1 MEYMVFFIA
10 LIFVCLSHC
19 KTWPIFGY
27 SAHPIGFV
35 IAFQILV
42 LTLPGVFIISYG
54 ENCLGSVTCSLVSE
68 SVKNKVFIDYFI
80 VIIALFISIS
90 ISFLIGGRRYEFSPI
105 SNDRGLYLV
114 SGIVLVFIIL
124 VAKIIFT
131 KNIPLLTAI
140 TGNVV
145 EAEAQKASILRG
157 EDGISFP
164 IINFF
169 IKYFPLYVYYS
180 CLIAF
185 LNKTCT
191 KKIVLLS
198 FLITSLCIL
207 YDLQKGPIVMM
218 VIGSFWLYWARY
230 GKITSIIVGGAF
242 TLLIISFLFYISFD
256 FGGDASY
263 FVDSILNRLFVA
275 QADGMF
281 WVYNFSKQSDI
292 YLYWGIPFASVLD
305 IQQVDPLSDIIKHVF
320 PDANA
325 SWVNATSFLIGEAK
339 AIFGDYSMGVVILTV
354 TANIILLCIISTWLM
369 RVNKAIFYPAIFVM
383 TQTLPLANNI
393 TDLLYG
399 RFLLGFIV
407 FMIFP
412 LFALQFE
419 KCIKFILY
427 PYMTNIKQDN
437 I

>member
-1 MEYMVFFIA
+1 MEFMVFFIA
-10 LIFVCLSHC
+10 LVFASLSHY

-35 IAFQILV
+35 IAFQILI
-42 LTLPGVFIISYG
+42 LTLPGVLIISYG
-54 ENCLGSVTCSLVSE
+54 SDCLGSITCSLVSE
-68 SVKNKVFIDYFI
+68 SVKSKVLIDYFI

-90 ISFLIGGRRYEFSPI
+90 ISFLIGGCRYEFTPV

-114 SGIVLVFIIL
+114 SSIIL
-124 VAKIIFT
+124 VFLILIAKIVFT
-131 KNIPLLTAI
+131 KNIPLFTAI
-140 TGNVV
+140 SGNVV
-145 EAEAQKASILRG
+145 DAEIQKASILRG
-157 EDGISFP
+157 EDGISLP

-169 IKYFPLYVYYS
+169 IKYFPLYAYYS

-191 KKIVLLS
+191 KKLVFIS
-198 FLITSLCIL
+198 FFITSLCIL
-207 YDLQKGPIVMM
+207 YDLQKGPLVMM

-230 GKITSIIVGGAF
+230 GKIKSIIVGGLF

-256 FGGDASY
+256 FGGDSSY
-263 FVDSILNRLFVA
+263 FFDAILNRLFVA

-281 WVYNFSKQSDI
+281 WVYNFSKPSDT
-292 YLYWGIPFASVLD
+292 YLYWGLPFASLLD
-305 IQQVDPLSDIIKHVF
+305 IKQVDPLSDIIRHVF

-354 TANIILLCIISTWLM
+354 AANTILLCIISTWLM

-399 RFLLGFIV
+399 RFLLGFIL
-407 FMIFP
+407 FMLFP

-419 KCIKFILY
+419 KCIKFILC
-427 PYMTNIKQDN
+427 PYMGKIKQDN

>member
-1 MEYMVFFIA
+1 MEFMVFFIA
-10 LIFVCLSHC
+10 LVFASLSHY

-35 IAFQILV
+35 IAFQILI
-42 LTLPGVFIISYG
+42 LTLPGVLIISYG
-54 ENCLGSVTCSLVSE
+54 SDCLGSITCSLVSE
-68 SVKNKVFIDYFI
+68 SVKSKVLIDYFI

-90 ISFLIGGRRYEFSPI
+90 ISFLIGGCRYEFTPV

-114 SGIVLVFIIL
+114 SSIIL
-124 VAKIIFT
+124 VFLILIAKIVFT
-131 KNIPLLTAI
+131 KNIPLFTAI
-140 TGNVV
+140 SGNVV
-145 EAEAQKASILRG
+145 DAEIQKASILRG
-157 EDGISFP
+157 EDGISLP

-169 IKYFPLYVYYS
+169 IKYFPLYAYYS

-191 KKIVLLS
+191 KKLVFIS
-198 FLITSLCIL
+198 FFITSLCIL
-207 YDLQKGPIVMM
+207 YDLQKGPLVMM

-230 GKITSIIVGGAF
+230 GKIKSIIVGGLF

-256 FGGDASY
+256 FGGDSSY
-263 FVDSILNRLFVA
+263 FFDAILNRLFVA

-281 WVYNFSKQSDI
+281 WVYNFSKSSDT
-292 YLYWGIPFASVLD
+292 YLYWGLPFASLLD
-305 IQQVDPLSDIIKHVF
+305 IKQVDPLSDIIRHVF

-354 TANIILLCIISTWLM
+354 AANTILLCIISTWLM
-369 RVNKAIFYPAIFVM
+369 KVNKAIFYPAIFVM

-399 RFLLGFIV
+399 RFLLGFIL
-407 FMIFP
+407 FMLFP

-419 KCIKFILY
+419 KCIKFILC
-427 PYMTNIKQDN
+427 PYMGKIKQDN

>member
-10 LIFVCLSHC
+10 LIFACLSHC

-90 ISFLIGGRRYEFSPI
+90 ISFLIGGRRYEFAPI

-198 FLITSLCIL
+198 F
-207 YDLQKGPIVMM
+207 
-218 VIGSFWLYWARY
+218 
-230 GKITSIIVGGAF
+230 
-242 TLLIISFLFYISFD
+242 
-256 FGGDASY
+256 
-263 FVDSILNRLFVA
+263 
-275 QADGMF
+275 
-281 WVYNFSKQSDI
+281 
-292 YLYWGIPFASVLD
+292 
-305 IQQVDPLSDIIKHVF
+305 
-320 PDANA
+320 
-325 SWVNATSFLIGEAK
+325 
-339 AIFGDYSMGVVILTV
+339 
-354 TANIILLCIISTWLM
+354 
-369 RVNKAIFYPAIFVM
+369 
-383 TQTLPLANNI
+383 
-393 TDLLYG
+393 
-399 RFLLGFIV
+399 
-407 FMIFP
+407 
-412 LFALQFE
+412 
-419 KCIKFILY
+419 
-427 PYMTNIKQDN
+427 
-437 I
+437 

>member
-1 MEYMVFFIA
+1 
-10 LIFVCLSHC
+10 
-19 KTWPIFGY
+19 
-27 SAHPIGFV
+27 
-35 IAFQILV
+35 
-42 LTLPGVFIISYG
+42 
-54 ENCLGSVTCSLVSE
+54 
-68 SVKNKVFIDYFI
+68 
-80 VIIALFISIS
+80 
-90 ISFLIGGRRYEFSPI
+90 
-105 SNDRGLYLV
+105 
-114 SGIVLVFIIL
+114 
-124 VAKIIFT
+124 
-131 KNIPLLTAI
+131 
-140 TGNVV
+140 
-145 EAEAQKASILRG
+145 
-157 EDGISFP
+157 
-164 IINFF
+164 
-169 IKYFPLYVYYS
+169 
-180 CLIAF
+180 
-185 LNKTCT
+185 
-191 KKIVLLS
+191 
-198 FLITSLCIL
+198 
-207 YDLQKGPIVMM
+207 MM

-256 FGGDASY
+256 FGGDTSY

-407 FMIFP
+407 FMMFP